1 MKKVIALNLLMIF
14 LFGCTEG
21 KSSKDATMN
30 KSMDKKSE
38 VKVKTVSSNVE
49 TATLAG
55 GCFWCMEAPFE
66 GIDGVISV
74 TSGYAGGKEK
84 NPTYSDVSNGRTGHR
99 ESIQIKYDPEV
110 ISYSELLRIYWQQF
124 DPTDSGGSFHDRA
137 LQYDPAIFYHDEE
150 QKEVAEKSKERL
162 NNSGI
167 FDKPVVTKIIKYTS
181 FYPAEDYH
189 QDYYKKNPD
198 TLSCL

>member
-1 MKKVIALNLLMIF
+1 MKKLIVVSLLLF
-14 LFGCTEG
+14 LFVGCSEG
-21 KSSKDATMN
+21 KSPDIKN
-30 KSMDKKSE
+30 KNEAAVQSNKNSDKESDQN
-38 VKVKTVSSNVE
+38 VKQVSSKTE

-66 GIDGVISV
+66 GIEGVISV

-110 ISYSELLRIYWQQF
+110 ISFSELLDIYWMQF

-137 LQYDPAIFYHDEE
+137 MQYDPAIFYHNDE
-150 QKEVAEKSKERL
+150 QKNVAEKSKKML

-167 FDKPVVTKIIKYTS
+167 FKKP
-181 FYPAEDYH
+181 
-189 QDYYKKNPD
+189 
-198 TLSCL
+198 